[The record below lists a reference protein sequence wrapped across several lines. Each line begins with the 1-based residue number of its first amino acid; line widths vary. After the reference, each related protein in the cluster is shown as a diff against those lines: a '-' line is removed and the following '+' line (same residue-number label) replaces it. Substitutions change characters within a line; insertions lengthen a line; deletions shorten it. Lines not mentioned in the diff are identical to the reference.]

1 MGLGFR
7 GFRVSGFQG
16 LGFSVMQGPKYL
28 PILLWGLVTTK
39 IVPYTPKPYSNY
51 QGPCSGHLGF

>member
-39 IVPYTPKPYSNY
+39 NSTIYPKT
-51 QGPCSGHLGF
+51 LF